1 MIQLVSRSSTGKIR
15 IVLLDYF
22 WEDNGFKIIRQSGQ
36 FQGKMTEQPTKVI
49 TKGKSTRTV
58 AQQCELEFN
67 HLIQE
72 KLDKGY
78 KIWDKSLNE
87 TTEQELQEF
96 LGEVITNQTGV
107 PKPMLAKQA
116 DKVNDVKIYDKEWYA
131 STKIDGLRAIIYM
144 GEDGELHTSSR
155 GGKNYD
161 AAMCEILSHP
171 TLIQIFK
178 DYPGLMMDIECF
190 KYGLSLQQINS
201 VARTQVTAVD
211 YEVLQAYWYDI
222 VDTTKTFRDR
232 LALIN
237 EIASKYNLGYEPER
251 EFKYGELRVQVVPH
265 VLVSGWDNIMKL
277 HNDYVEQGWEGVVI
291 RDPDAYYQP
300 NARNNSMIKVKV
312 YKTDEFLIIGYELG
326 LRVSEDLVFILQ
338 TPEGATFKSKA
349 YGDRQLKQW
358 YVDNFEK
365 ECLNHYS
372 ITKYFYF
379 SDPNEQGISV
389 PLQPGSLAIRLKE
402 DLPNE

>member
-1 MIQLVSRSSTGKIR
+1 
-15 IVLLDYF
+15 
-22 WEDNGFKIIRQSGQ
+22 
-36 FQGKMTEQPTKVI
+36 MTEQPTKVI

-78 KIWDKSLNE
+78 KVWDKPLNE

-161 AAMCEILSHP
+161 AAMCEILSHS

-312 YKTDEFLIIGYELG
+312 YQDDTFKVVDIEQG
-326 LRVSEDLVFILQ
+326 LRQYDDMVFILEL
-338 TPEGATFKSKA
+338 TDGRRFKAKP
-349 YGDRQLKQW
+349 YGDHDQKIE
-358 YVDNFEK
+358 YTENFDK
-365 ECLNHYS
+365 YKNQYADCKFFYYS
-372 ITKYFYF
+372 
-379 SDPNEQGISV
+379 DDGI
-389 PLQPGSLAIRLKE
+389 PLQPNLRNFRIQE
-402 DLPNE
+402 DLPLHS